1 LLTENKYL
9 WFFKEFYL
17 LRQIMKKSL
26 IIFYSLEWFTKKIA
40 HIIAEKTWADLLQI
54 HPKQDIKTGSKLMKY
69 FRWGKQVFMKEIPEL
84 KKYTCDL
91 SKYDTIY
98 IGTPVRAY
106 TYTPAIKS
114 FLKQTEIK
122 NKSIILFCSHEG
134 WPGKALAN
142 LENDLS
148 GNKIIKSK
156 DFNRRL
162 LENNKIELEKKI
174 DDFLN

>member
-1 LLTENKYL
+1 
-9 WFFKEFYL
+9 
-17 LRQIMKKSL
+17 MKKSL
-26 IIFYSLEWFTKKIA
+26 IIFYSLEWFTQKIA
-40 HIIAEKTWADLLQI
+40 HSIAAKTWADLLQI
-54 HPKQDIKTGSKLMKY
+54 HPKQEIKTGSKLIKY

-84 KKYTCDL
+84 KKHTCDL
-91 SKYDTIY
+91 DKYDTIY

-106 TYTPAIKS
+106 TYTPTIKA

-122 NKSIILFCSHEG
+122 NKNIILFCSHEG

-148 GNKIIKSK
+148 GNKIVKSK

-162 LENNKIELEKKI
+162 LENNEKILEKEI
-174 DDFLN
+174 DEFLN